1 MNTRLAQSVEELAS
15 IIKDYAKKHK
25 KLSDRVSDIEKGK
38 KSSRILPAK
47 SPANNTTTVM
57 NDSHSPPTQEVT
69 KGSSKIK
76 TNRTGKLN
84 TSRDISNVSG
94 KSHQRRISDKENMH
108 MNVTTTTHNA
118 S

>member
-1 MNTRLAQSVEELAS
+1 MNSRLAQSVEELAS

-25 KLSDRVSDIEKGK
+25 KLSDRVSDLEKGK
-38 KSSRILPAK
+38 KSSRILAAK
-47 SPANNTTTVM
+47 SPNDTTNM
-57 NDSHSPPTQEVT
+57 NVSHSPPTHDIT

-76 TNRTGKLN
+76 SVRNGKLN
-84 TSRDISNVSG
+84 TSREVSNVSA
-94 KSHQRRISDKENMH
+94 KSNQRRLSDKENNQ